1 LKTLLRNQNRKK
13 GYVPNWLGNR
23 IALDLIAGE
32 RNEHAFSPANL
43 NRNVSM
49 SSSVTEFGIQVF
61 APYVQVVSQRSKE
74 DLKSVFEENR
84 HRIYSLAFWMTDNE
98 VTAEEVSSRVF
109 SRAFT
114 SRGKLDAAAIDRYL
128 ISELREIAPI
138 GIVTLDA
145 PANAVKS
152 VAGNTKRVHLER
164 AVVQIPPT
172 ERMAFLL
179 HDVEGYDH
187 ARIAKTLGISEDES
201 KQAVFQ
207 AKILVRKL
215 IAEMI

>member
-1 LKTLLRNQNRKK
+1 
-13 GYVPNWLGNR
+13 
-23 IALDLIAGE
+23 
-32 RNEHAFSPANL
+32 
-43 NRNVSM
+43 M

-61 APYVQVVSQRSKE
+61 APYVQVVSQRSQE

-109 SRAFT
+109 SRAFS
-114 SRGKLDAAAIDRYL
+114 SRGKLDAATIDRYL

-138 GIVTLDA
+138 GIVTLDV
-145 PANAVKS
+145 PAKAAKG
-152 VAGNTKRVHLER
+152 VAGNTKRINMER

-187 ARIAKTLGISEDES
+187 AQIAKTLGISANES

-215 IAEMI
+215 IAEML

>member
-1 LKTLLRNQNRKK
+1 MS
-13 GYVPNWLGNR
+13 
-23 IALDLIAGE
+23 
-32 RNEHAFSPANL
+32 FSAI
-43 NRNVSM
+43 
-49 SSSVTEFGIQVF
+49 EFGIQVF

-74 DLKSVFEENR
+74 DLKSIFEENR
-84 HRIYSLAFWMTDNE
+84 HRIYSLAFWMTDSE

-109 SRAFT
+109 SRAFS
-114 SRGKLDAAAIDRYL
+114 SRGKLDAAVIDRYL

-145 PANAVKS
+145 PVHGSKG

-187 ARIAKTLGISEDES
+187 ARIAKTLAITEDES

-207 AKILVRKL
+207 AKILIRKL

>member
-1 LKTLLRNQNRKK
+1 
-13 GYVPNWLGNR
+13 
-23 IALDLIAGE
+23 
-32 RNEHAFSPANL
+32 
-43 NRNVSM
+43 M

-61 APYVQVVSQRSKE
+61 APYVQVVSQRCKE
-74 DLKSVFEENR
+74 DLKSIFEENR
-84 HRIYSLAFWMTDNE
+84 HRVYSLAFWMTDNE

-109 SRAFT
+109 SRAFS
-114 SRGKLDAAAIDRYL
+114 SRGKLDANVIDRYL

-145 PANAVKS
+145 APTSSAAKS
-152 VAGNTKRVHLER
+152 VVGNTKRIHLER

-187 ARIAKTLGISEDES
+187 ARIAKTLGITEVES

-207 AKILVRKL
+207 AKVLVRKL
-215 IAEMI
+215 VSEMI